1 MEHKA
6 HRGLVLKGRG
16 PGDFSEI
23 MNPQK
28 PFASVALFDR
38 GLNIETG
45 DFSHFVQAYAPERF
59 SADELRQRYSSL
71 YFVVHGY
78 NDDPRELPE
87 IPEVRVFF
95 QRLHKAWP
103 YFAFFAAT
111 ELANA
116 DLFMCMAASECQ
128 VVRLTGAKVFSTSIP
143 PVVCE
148 KMILGS
154 LIASEDLFRRVGLH
168 RRIPERIKALMP

>member
-1 MEHKA
+1 MFDRELNIA
-6 HRGLVLKGRG
+6 S
-16 PGDFSEI
+16 GDFS
-23 MNPQK
+23 Q
-28 PFASVALFDR
+28 
-38 GLNIETG
+38 
-45 DFSHFVQAYAPERF
+45 FVQAFAPGRF
-59 SADELRQRYSSL
+59 KIDDLRLHYNSV

-78 NDDPRELPE
+78 DEDPRELPE

-95 QRLHKAWP
+95 QQLHKAWP

-116 DLFMCMAASECQ
+116 DLFMSMAASECQ

-143 PVVCE
+143 PVVRE

-154 LIASEDLFRRVGLH
+154 LVASEDLFRRVGLH